1 MKFFLFWAVV
11 GDALLQD
18 VAQWMNLR
26 GGVLV
31 IVLWIVLLRYRLKPH
46 GKARIF
52 DQFAEA
58 VIALA
63 LTLSV
68 TVTVLILA
76 VLFYYPSVV
85 YWNLDS
91 EAQRIE
97 AERIRLEQTF
107 TVQPGVESPS
117 LRE

>member
-1 MKFFLFWAVV
+1 MEFFLFWAIV

-31 IVLWIVLLRYRLKPH
+31 VVVWIVLLRYRLKPH

-97 AERIRLEQTF
+97 SERIRLEQAL
-107 TVQPGVESPS
+107 TVEPGVEPLSR
-117 LRE
+117 RE